1 MVEKEPLL
9 LWINCSRYDGDYI
22 EGIDAGVN
30 YK

>member
-9 LWINCSRYDGDYI
+9 WINCARYDGDYI